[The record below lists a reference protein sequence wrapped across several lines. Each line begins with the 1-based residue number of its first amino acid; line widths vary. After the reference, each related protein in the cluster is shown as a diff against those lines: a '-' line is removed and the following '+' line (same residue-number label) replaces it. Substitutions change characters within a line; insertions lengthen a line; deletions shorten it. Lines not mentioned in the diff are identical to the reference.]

1 MFLFITY
8 KNNLIILIST
18 DIGTLFFGV
27 DMSYK
32 GYNRLGF
39 PIAQPQRT
47 RAKHTNYDN
56 HLEGQGSRY
65 NMETLQQS
73 KNRQVQALEQIGKH
87 IGNTGQ

>member
-8 KNNLIILIST
+8 KNLRILIST
-18 DIGTLFFGV
+18 DTLFF
-27 DMSYK
+27 SLNAS
-32 GYNRLGF
+32 YNRLGF